1 MLQPNMHGCSGF
13 LKPPEGQ
20 ASPQT
25 GMYRRTMVVG
35 AGLKGQFIGHEALGG
50 IRNRVGRAVLSSA
63 MLVSEPPQDRD
74 WSG

>member
-1 MLQPNMHGCSGF
+1 
-13 LKPPEGQ
+13 
-20 ASPQT
+20 
-25 GMYRRTMVVG
+25 MVVG